1 MSTQIKSTA
10 SASAPSPSTSDP
22 WALAA
27 GMAAPWRTTQ
37 YRIDPVAKM
46 LHLWITRHPQP
57 EAVAKKRSWLGLFG
71 PASTPAAAPAPA
83 QGPEMQWRHLN
94 CMDYTCVIHT
104 TDVLEERHHDLPWL
118 GKPGMPFSNRMAKQV
133 IQTVSNGVELSTVAD
148 LYSIAYADLWKF
160 KFAIDNGQA
169 DAQRSPPPAP
179 AAASAAPAAP
189 QAHAIPDVAHP
200 VWERLIE
207 GQLSIDIQTLGL
219 QLLLSKLRQQ
229 VQLQPTP
236 EVRQVKLRELH
247 RYTLRNA
254 HSLVHE
260 LTQIKQLAKELAA

>member
-10 SASAPSPSTSDP
+10 STPSPSASDP

-57 EAVAKKRSWLGLFG
+57 ETVAKKRSWLGLFG
-71 PASTPAAAPAPA
+71 PATTTPAATPAPT

-133 IQTVSNGVELSTVAD
+133 IQTVANGVELSTVAD

-169 DAQRSPPPAP
+169 DAQRSAPPAR
-179 AAASAAPAAP
+179 AAASAVPAAP

-260 LTQIKQLAKELAA
+260 LTQIKQHAKGISA